1 MKTPRPNLLCAC
13 IAATLFVAAPQ
24 AFAQQDSSKVDDQAA
39 SQDSPSK
46 TSGSTIKQ
54 LDAVKVTARGIS
66 EVLQETP
73 LPITAVTDKII
84 EAKGLTDVRDIAALT
99 PSFSFR
105 SGYGRGFDRPVIRGM
120 SNIQGEPN
128 ASFFIDGVF
137 VEGDI
142 SSYGLE
148 NIQRVEII
156 RGPQSAAFGRRT
168 FSGAVNFI
176 THRPGAL
183 KGGKVTVGAGN
194 YGQEKIQLFYSNGND
209 NGTFGYDFSL
219 VKRGNDSIYFNQ
231 ASGKRDLGGTDT
243 QSAMGSVFWAP
254 TDNLEITARLSQQ
267 KNRDEHFGIALL
279 GTNNMNCYLPK
290 YTGAKVPG
298 AGFPILSSRARGYY
312 CGDVPSPKTYALNT
326 AEFKA
331 AGFMPGRKTDF
342 KRSSVVVDYNFDNGW
357 KFTSTSAY
365 NETSVYQGFDQD
377 YSPKRGFGGAFE
389 SIGLTNSSDWSQDF
403 RISTDPSRAVS
414 GLAGV
419 YYFHQRAHPGLAG
432 DLAGFVLPGNFT
444 VKPLATKPNSQTV
457 NKAVYGLLNW
467 EINDAWTASLE
478 GRYAKDEI
486 SRGGVDTR
494 ALSGVIYSQTY
505 FLSDTFTSF
514 TPRATLSYQAADNI
528 NVYGLVSK
536 GTKPGGFNVDIY
548 RADLTEASRDALI
561 ARGLKT
567 FEEEKAWNY
576 ELGVKSDWLDQT
588 LRVNANVY
596 QINWD
601 NQQLTEGGSA
611 VRKNGSLFSTSYTT
625 NVGESRIRGVELET
639 QWLFAA
645 GWLASLNYSYT
656 DAKIL
661 SFIAQTQADLFCPTP
676 VAASTAGACANA
688 AGNILPRVPKTK
700 VAFGLMYD
708 GTLSNGWGWS
718 ANTDTVY
725 ESRRYVQ
732 VDNLASSAPSTR
744 TSFRVSLR
752 PNDALQVSAFVTNA
766 FNDRTPED
774 VQRTIDP
781 SQFIAMPNVPPLPGL
796 ATSNLTDFGV
806 SPSLP
811 RMYGVEVSYRF

>member
-24 AFAQQDSSKVDDQAA
+24 AFANQNPSQADDQA
-39 SQDSPSK
+39 SPQDAKPK
-46 TSGSTIKQ
+46 DADSTVTQ
-54 LDAVKVTARGIS
+54 LDAVRVTARGVS
-66 EVLQETP
+66 EVLQEMP
-73 LPITAVTDKII
+73 LPITAVSDKMI

-148 NIQRVEII
+148 NVQRVEII

-176 THRPGAL
+176 THRPGSL
-183 KGGKVTVGAGN
+183 KGGKVTVGVGN
-194 YGQEKIQLFYSNGND
+194 YGQEKVQLFYSNGND
-209 NGTFGYDFSL
+209 NGSFGYDFSL
-219 VKRGNDSIYFNQ
+219 VQRGNDSIYFNQ

-267 KNRDEHFGIALL
+267 KNRDEHFAIALV
-279 GTNNMNCYLPK
+279 GTNNMNCFLPE
-290 YTGAKVPG
+290 YTGAKIPG
-298 AGFPILSSRARGYY
+298 AGFPILASRKRGYY
-312 CGDVPSPKTYALNT
+312 CGDVAARNSYAMNT
-326 AEFKA
+326 AEFLA
-331 AGFMPGRKTDF
+331 AGYMPGRKTDF
-342 KRSSVVVDYNFDNGW
+342 KRSSVAVDYNFDNGW

-377 YSPKRGFGGAFE
+377 YSPNRGFGGAFE
-389 SIGLTNSSDWSQDF
+389 SIGHTNFSDWSQDL
-403 RISTDPSRAVS
+403 RISSDQSRAIS
-414 GLAGV
+414 GMAGV
-419 YYFHQRAHPGLAG
+419 YYYHQSAHPGLAG
-432 DLAGFVLPGNFT
+432 DLAGFVLPGNRT
-444 VKPLATKPNSQTV
+444 VKPLSTNPSSSTV

-494 ALSGVIYSQTY
+494 ALGGVIYSQAY
-505 FLSDTFTSF
+505 ALSDTFASF

-528 NVYGLVSK
+528 NLYGLVSK

-548 RADLTEASRDALI
+548 RADLTEASRDALL
-561 ARGLKT
+561 ARGLQT
-567 FEEEKAWNY
+567 FQEEKAWNY
-576 ELGVKSDWLDQT
+576 EIGVKSDWLDRT

-601 NQQLTEGGSA
+601 NQQLTETGSA
-611 VRKNGSLFSTSYTT
+611 TRRDGSLFSTSYTT
-625 NVGESRIRGVELET
+625 NVGESRIRGAELET
-639 QWLFAA
+639 QWLFAQ
-645 GWLASLNYSYT
+645 GWLASLSYSYT
-656 DAKIL
+656 DARIM
-661 SFIAQTQADLFCPTP
+661 SFVSQNQADLFCPGRAPTLRD
-676 VAASTAGACANA
+676 GACANA

-718 ANTDTVY
+718 ANSDTVY
-725 ESRRYVQ
+725 EGRRYVQ
-732 VDNLASSAPSTR
+732 VDNLASIAPSSR

-752 PNDALQVSAFVTNA
+752 PNDALQVSAWVTNA
-766 FNDRTPED
+766 FNDDTPED

-781 SQFIAMPNVPPLPGL
+781 SQFIAMPNVPPLAGF
-796 ATSNLTDFGV
+796 AVSNLIDFAV
-806 SPSLP
+806 TPSMP
-811 RMYGVEVSYRF
+811 RMYGVEVKYEF